1 MDAPKTLFLSHGSP
15 MIALEASSASRFL
28 GQLGQ
33 SLPRPKTVLAVSAHW
48 QSDGFAVGAATQ
60 PRTIHDFFGFP
71 PPLYDMRYPASG
83 APDVAAKLAQT
94 TGAKLMA
101 GRGLDHGIWTVA
113 KLMWPEADVAV
124 VPVSVSRQG
133 TPHDHWEFGRRL
145 APLLDKDVLL
155 VASGCATHNLQAFSG
170 QPRDV
175 PALEWVSAFT
185 HWLSEKVEA
194 GDRPALEDYRRQAP
208 YGVQNHPSDEH
219 LMPLF
224 VAAGAGG
231 TQGRRLHHSVE
242 HGVIAMDAFAW
253 GGCQVI
259 PPSG

>member
-1 MDAPKTLFLSHGSP
+1 MNAPKTLFLSHGSP

-28 GQLGQ
+28 ADLGQ
-33 SLPRPKTVLAVSAHW
+33 SLPRPRAVLAVSAHW

-71 PPLYDMRYPASG
+71 PPLYDMQYPAAG
-83 APDVAAKLAQT
+83 APDLAAKVAQA
-94 TGAKLMA
+94 TGAQLMA

-113 KLMWPEADVAV
+113 KLMWPKADIAV

-133 TPHDHWEFGRRL
+133 SPHDHWEFGRRL
-145 APLLDKDVLL
+145 APLLEDGVLL
-155 VASGCATHNLQAFSG
+155 MASGCATHNLQAYFG

-175 PALEWVSAFT
+175 PARDWVSAFT
-185 HWLSEKVEA
+185 DWLSEKVRA
-194 GDRPALEDYRRQAP
+194 GDRPALLDYRRQAP
-208 YGVQNHPSDEH
+208 HAVQNHPSDEH

-231 TQGRRLHHSVE
+231 GHGHLLHHSVE
-242 HGVIAMDAFAW
+242 HGVIAMDAFGW
-253 GGCQVI
+253 VN
-259 PPSG
+259 